1 MKDENK
7 QITRF
12 LKGDR
17 VTLNSKEEEILNRW
31 RYVDE
36 LMRLGK
42 SEQQIKEAVMQRY
55 NVSTFTAQN
64 DYYSAQNIFGEISRM
79 DKSYLLGL
87 HVESMRMDVINY
99 RNHVFREGHIPT
111 EKEIAALSKLAE
123 SYTYA
128 LNSMPSKKESR
139 NTKTPMLVFT
149 PVAGKTLP
157 QPMSVAD
164 AMAKAD
170 AFIEEAEIVKTEL
183 NGGDKRT
190 GVQ

>member
-64 DYYSAQNIFGEISRM
+64 DYY
-79 DKSYLLGL
+79 SYLLGL